1 MPDSHRYHVV
11 IAVPTMP
18 HYRLRLFELL
28 AENLARE
35 GVKLEVVYGNPN
47 PEQAAKRDL
56 VELAAPVGVKIKNY
70 WLNETVLHQAIFG
83 KALKA
88 DLVIVLNANG
98 HPLNFLLCI
107 ATKLG
112 GPKLGFWVY
121 NRRSQIHERTVK
133 ERIRRCLT
141 RFGTWWFAYTDMA
154 RDYLLADGIPNAR
167 ITTLNNSV
175 DLTRFRADLTAV
187 TAEQLQAFRQ
197 LHGIP
202 ADAPVGLYCGGL
214 HRDKRLDFFC
224 RAIASIQAARP
235 DFHMLI
241 VGDGS
246 QRAPVLQAAAADARV
261 HYLGPAFGHDKALC
275 FRLARLFLCPGL
287 VGLAILD
294 AFAAGLPLLTTDI
307 PNHSPEIVYL
317 DHERNGLMT
326 SHDVEQYTG
335 AVVDL
340 LDSESRL
347 DSMRQAALA
356 SAKSYG
362 IENMAERFAGG
373 ILACLNT
380 PIQAFYSRW

>member
-1 MPDSHRYHVV
+1 MPDSYRYQVL

-18 HYRLRLFELL
+18 HYRLGLFERL
-28 AENLARE
+28 AENLARD
-35 GVKLEVVYGNPN
+35 GVKLEVVYGKPN

-56 VELAAPVGVKIKNY
+56 VELAPPVGVKVRNY
-70 WLNETVLHQAIFG
+70 WLNETVLYQAIFG
-83 KALKA
+83 KTLNA

-121 NRRSQIHERTVK
+121 NRRSQIHERTLK
-133 ERIRRCLT
+133 ERIRRWMT
-141 RFGTWWFAYTDMA
+141 RFGAWWFAYTDMA
-154 RDYLLADGIPNAR
+154 RDYLLADGIPGTR

-175 DLTRFRADLTAV
+175 DLTRFRADLAAV
-187 TAEQLQAFRQ
+187 TTEQLQTFRQ

-202 ADAPVGLYCGGL
+202 SEAPVALYCGGL

-224 RAIASIQAARP
+224 RAVAAIQAARP
-235 DFHMLI
+235 DFHLLI

-246 QRAPVLQAAAADARV
+246 QRAPVLQAAAADARI
-261 HYLGPAFGHDKALC
+261 HYLGPAFGHDKAVC

-294 AFAAGLPLLTTDI
+294 AFAAGLPLITSDI

-317 DHERNGLMT
+317 EADRNGLIT
-326 SHDVEQYTG
+326 PHDVTQYAG
-335 AVVDL
+335 AVIDL

-347 DSMRQAALA
+347 KQMRQAALA
-356 SAKSYG
+356 SAEAYG
-362 IENMAERFAGG
+362 IEQMAERFAGG

-380 PIQAFYSRW
+380 PR